1 MPEQQTHLRLDTL
14 PAELVASIAEIL
26 PVQDFRNLR
35 LTSKTLATTTRPL
48 LALATFDGVPWKND
62 AGRLLE
68 LSRIPECAG
77 RIRSVDFYF
86 SRLTERL
93 NYDDAQYYNFTT
105 SDWQDMLKK
114 DWARYYETQQEA
126 KRNGPFRLELF
137 GAALANLPALAEVCL
152 TWTRCPWKD
161 PKVERIFD
169 PDASVDLTRDT
180 MLDIQQ
186 LTLNTLWKID
196 VPLASLCI
204 EPMVLHDLALPTDA
218 PLPKRLFESLQHFH
232 IEAIAELFLADRL
245 EFLLSHMTNLTSLC
259 LQVSEVESNIS
270 STI

>member
-35 LTSKTLATTTRPL
+35 LTSKRLATTTRPL

-77 RIRSVDFYF
+77 GIRSVDFYF

-126 KRNGPFRLELF
+126 KRN
-137 GAALANLPALAEVCL
+137 
-152 TWTRCPWKD
+152 
-161 PKVERIFD
+161 
-169 PDASVDLTRDT
+169 
-180 MLDIQQ
+180 
-186 LTLNTLWKID
+186 
-196 VPLASLCI
+196 
-204 EPMVLHDLALPTDA
+204 
-218 PLPKRLFESLQHFH
+218 
-232 IEAIAELFLADRL
+232 
-245 EFLLSHMTNLTSLC
+245 
-259 LQVSEVESNIS
+259 
-270 STI
+270 